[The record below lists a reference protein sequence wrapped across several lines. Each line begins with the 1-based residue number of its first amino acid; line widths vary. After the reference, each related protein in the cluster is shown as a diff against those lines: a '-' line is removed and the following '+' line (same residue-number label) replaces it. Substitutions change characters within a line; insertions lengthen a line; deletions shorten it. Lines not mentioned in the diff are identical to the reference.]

1 LSAVLPEFEFIKR
14 YYWGLI
20 IISDIY
26 PFGKAGLAFKNFV
39 TDGPDS
45 ITAAVAAQCAK
56 EQGKL
61 ELLLRNYITT
71 REERI
76 LVRVVKTI
84 WKDLCHKYLD

>member
-1 LSAVLPEFEFIKR
+1 MSAVLPGFEFIKR
-14 YYWGLI
+14 YYCGLI
-20 IISDIY
+20 IISDTY
-26 PFGKAGLAFKNFV
+26 PSGKAGLAFKNFV

-61 ELLLRNYITT
+61 TFMRNYITT

-84 WKDLCHKYLD
+84 WKDLSHKYLD

>member
-1 LSAVLPEFEFIKR
+1 MSAVLPGFEFIKR

-20 IISDIY
+20 IISDTY
-26 PFGKAGLAFKNFV
+26 PSGKAGLAFKNFV

-61 ELLLRNYITT
+61 TFMRNYITT

-84 WKDLCHKYLD
+84 